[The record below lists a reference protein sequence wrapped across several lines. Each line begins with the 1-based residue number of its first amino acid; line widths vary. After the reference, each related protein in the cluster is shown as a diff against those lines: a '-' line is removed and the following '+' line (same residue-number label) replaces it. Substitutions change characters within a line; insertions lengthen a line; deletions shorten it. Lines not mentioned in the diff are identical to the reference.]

1 MKSILLVRHGKSSWE
16 YPLPDKER
24 PLSKRG
30 VNDINL
36 VANAFQN
43 KNTVPNAVFSS
54 PANRALSTCKLFLQA
69 CNISV
74 ERIQI
79 KDQLYDFGGDAVL
92 NFIKNLPDT
101 IDEAIIFG
109 HNHAFTAVANLLG
122 TIAID
127 NLPTS
132 GLVKIVC
139 NTDNWQT
146 LTTGKTELI
155 IIPKELKQ

>member
-1 MKSILLVRHGKSSWE
+1 MKSIVLVRHGKSSWK
-16 YPLPDKER
+16 YPLLDKER

-30 VNDINL
+30 VKDINL

-43 KNTVPNAVFSS
+43 KNNVPLAVFSS
-54 PANRALSTCKLFLQA
+54 PANRALSTCKLFLET
-69 CNISV
+69 CNISA

-92 NFIKNLPDT
+92 SFIKNLPNT

-109 HNHAFTAVANLLG
+109 HNHAFTAVVNLLG
-122 TIAID
+122 TIAIT

-139 NTDNWQT
+139 NTEHWQT
-146 LTTGKTELI
+146 VTTGKTELI
-155 IIPKELKQ
+155 ITAKELK